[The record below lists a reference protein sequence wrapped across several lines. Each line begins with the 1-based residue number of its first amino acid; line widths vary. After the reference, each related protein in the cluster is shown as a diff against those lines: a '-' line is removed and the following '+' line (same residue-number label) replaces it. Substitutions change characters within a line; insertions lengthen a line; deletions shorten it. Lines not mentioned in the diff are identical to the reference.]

1 MKKDWKINVPKY
13 HKKRSKLIGKSR
25 FGGTKIEVRRGP
37 GGVWDGSWAVLSVWI
52 AFLVFVVGLGCV
64 LWAKRRQLGPN
75 LGPKMEPKSNKNR
88 CQNAYKKSMRL
99 GPPFL
104 VYFVGFW
111 DGKRGQVATK
121 MGPEIDI
128 AVKAKNPK
136 II

>member
-1 MKKDWKINVPKY
+1 MVN
-13 HKKRSKLIGKSR
+13 
-25 FGGTKIEVRRGP
+25 RGP
-37 GGVWDGSWAVLSVWI
+37 GAPKSRSRGVPEGSGTGLGPSC
-52 AFLVFVVGLGCV
+52 AFASLLLVFVEGLGCV

-75 LGPKMEPKSNKNR
+75 LGPKMEPKSEKNR

-111 DGKRGQVATK
+111 DGKRGQVANK

-128 AVKAKNPK
+128 AVKAKNTK